1 MDSLVYITTV
11 TYICYNPACDEQTT
25 ATAYVKK
32 QTTVTAYVTSD
43 QLLRRKWLTN
53 PCYAVCNVEGERAH
67 RHIRSETSATVK
79 FFVTN
84 PINLVQIASTS

>member
-32 QTTVTAYVTSD
+32 I
-43 QLLRRKWLTN
+43 N
-53 PCYAVCNVEGERAH
+53 HCYGVCDER
-67 RHIRSETSATVK
+67 
-79 FFVTN
+79 
-84 PINLVQIASTS
+84 PIVAA